1 MRTFFVI
8 WCGQLVSM
16 IGSYMTV
23 FAVILWVWERT
34 GSASALTV
42 ISFFS
47 ILPRIPMSFIA
58 GGIVDRWNRKTL
70 MIIGDLN
77 AALCTA
83 AIGLL
88 YGSDRLQIWHFWVA
102 VAIHACC
109 SQLQQ
114 LAYISAIA
122 QVVPQQHHIRA
133 NSLNSAIR
141 FAGVIVAPALAGVLY
156 PIIGLGGMVGLDLLT
171 FGVALGTLLVVQV
184 PPLPHAD
191 KGGSDRPPLW
201 QALGFG
207 IRYIYQDS
215 GLTAMVITY
224 TLFAIANDLGQALY
238 NPLML
243 ARTGGDA
250 QLLGIVT
257 AAGGVGG
264 LLGAIILSLWGG
276 FQSRIHGM
284 LLGFIGAGVA
294 RLLFSLGQ
302 SESLWITAQFLAALH
317 TPLFISSA
325 TAIWYARV
333 PLQMQ
338 GRVLAV
344 DQLIGLI
351 VGSIATLIAGPLAET
366 IFEPALQ
373 TDRLQPG
380 FRIIFGTENGAG
392 IALLFALTALWMIAV
407 GLGGYRYAKL
417 RFVEA
422 DKPP

>member
-1 MRTFFVI
+1 MRTFLVI

-47 ILPRIPMSFIA
+47 ILPRIPMSLIS
-58 GGIVDRWNRKTL
+58 GSIVDRWNRKTL
-70 MIIGDLN
+70 MIIGDVN

-83 AIGLL
+83 AIGVLH
-88 YGSDRLQIWHFWVA
+88 GSDRLQLWHFWVA
-102 VAIHACC
+102 IAIHACF

-122 QVVPQQHHIRA
+122 QVVPPQHHTRA

-141 FAGVIVAPALAGVLY
+141 FAGAIVAPALAGVLY

-171 FGVALGTLLVVQV
+171 FGAALGTVLAVQI
-184 PPLPHAD
+184 PALPDLD
-191 KGGSDRPPLW
+191 KGDRPPLW
-201 QALGFG
+201 SDLGFG
-207 IRYIYQDS
+207 IRYIRQDA
-215 GLTAMVITY
+215 GLTALVITF

-250 QLLGIVT
+250 QLLGMVT

-264 LLGAIILSLWGG
+264 LLGAVLLSLWVG
-276 FQSRIHGM
+276 FQPRIHGM
-284 LLGFIGAGVA
+284 LLGFIGAGIA

-302 SESLWITAQFLAALH
+302 SGSLWITAQFLAALH
-317 TPLFISSA
+317 TPLFLSSA
-325 TAIWYARV
+325 MAIWYAKV
-333 PLQMQ
+333 PLHLQ

-351 VGSIATLIAGPLAET
+351 VGAIATLIAGPLAET
-366 IFEPALQ
+366 VFEPALQ
-373 TDRLQPG
+373 IDRLFPF
-380 FRIIFGTENGAG
+380 FRLIFGTGSGSG
-392 IALLFALTALWMIAV
+392 IALLFALTAFWMIAV
-407 GLGGYRYAKL
+407 GLRGYHDAKL
-417 RFVEA
+417 RSIETE
-422 DKPP
+422 KPS